1 MMKWNIEN
9 LDRKSNNGY
18 VTTIHWRAI
27 LQEDHKVVSNYGSV
41 SFKDGEPIIL
51 FENLT
56 KEILLNWLFEKINKQ
71 EIESRL
77 IKELEQLKNP
87 ISKSGLPPS
96 LIPKSLVP

>member
-1 MMKWNIEN
+1 MIKWNIED

-56 KEILLNWLFEKINKQ
+56 KEIVLGWLFNNINKE
-71 EIESRL
+71 EIETKL

-87 ISKSGLPPS
+87 VIKSGLPWS
-96 LIPKSLVP
+96 N

>member
-1 MMKWNIEN
+1 MKWNIEN